1 MAVQLFFNEYRYYKG
16 CFVGGFTMLI
26 NKVSAGRGAAWINES
41 IGLLKTG
48 GMAIWLPA
56 LLVGFLGSLPYLGG
70 LLGVLII
77 FFYGSLVL
85 IFDQPNAHHNA
96 LSGFTEGRFSR
107 LFPILALNIVL
118 GAIAIFAL
126 WPTLQP
132 IYEAGLQGTKLSEE
146 QALVLMMN
154 FAKQLLWLIPVSIFL
169 SWITQFAVPL
179 VSISGLSG
187 GEAILQ
193 ALSAIK
199 RNWSALLVNF
209 ICIVVVVII
218 ISIIIMLPMMLIS
231 AALASSPLLMN
242 IAIMPFTTVLT
253 AAMVALMS
261 GNMLYGETEA
271 NTTKD
276 NELLI

>member
-1 MAVQLFFNEYRYYKG
+1 
-16 CFVGGFTMLI
+16 MLI

-41 IGLLKTG
+41 IELLKTG

-56 LLVGFLGSLPYLGG
+56 LLVGFLGALPYIGG

-85 IFDQPNAHHNA
+85 IFNQPNGHHNA
-96 LSGFTEGRFSR
+96 LSGFTEGRFAR
-107 LFPILALNIVL
+107 LFPLLALNILFGV
-118 GAIAIFAL
+118 IALIAL
-126 WPTLQP
+126 WPMLQP
-132 IYEAGLQGTKLSEE
+132 IYEAGMQGTKLSEQ
-146 QALVLMMN
+146 QALGLMLN
-154 FAKQLLWLIPVSIFL
+154 FAKQLLWLIPTSIFI
-169 SWITQFAVPL
+169 SWIAQFAVPL
-179 VSISGLSG
+179 VSLAGLTG
-187 GEAILQ
+187 GDAMLQ

-231 AALASSPLLMN
+231 AALASSPLIMN

-253 AAMVALMS
+253 AVMVALMS
-261 GNMLYGETEA
+261 GNMLFAYRDVFGETEVP
-271 NTTKD
+271 TTKD
-276 NELLI
+276 TELLI